1 MMQLYNPRPPQLKNY
16 PKWLLMLLD
25 FKERVPEQLAG
36 PHPKIIKYVK
46 NKIQH
51 GGSNDLL

>member
-1 MMQLYNPRPPQLKNY
+1 MMPLYNPRPLNLRTT

-46 NKIQH
+46 N
-51 GGSNDLL
+51 